1 MIRRRTRPAAATS
14 AAGAAVIAM
23 AISFVG
29 GWEGL
34 RTSAYLDVVGVP
46 TVCYGETKGVRIGDR
61 YSKEECDRMFG
72 ERLVEFENEVRAC
85 VPGWDARPVKV
96 RVTHLSLAYNIG
108 SPRYCQSTP
117 ARHLKAGSLVQACET
132 LGLYNKGRING
143 ELVKIR
149 GLVNRRNAEIK
160 LCLEGVREGTTVSA
174 PAPEGEQPSFKPSS
188 RMLLGPLVIF
198 VVGCGVFF
206 VLRRRRD

>member
-23 AISFVG
+23 AINFVG

-72 ERLVEFENEVRAC
+72 ERLVEFENEVRGC

-96 RVTHLSLAYNIG
+96 RVTHLSLAYNVG
-108 SPRYCQSTP
+108 SPTYCRSTP
-117 ARHLKAGSLVQACET
+117 ARHLKAGNLVQACET
-132 LGLYNKGRING
+132 LGLYNKAGGR
-143 ELVKIR
+143 VVR

-174 PAPEGEQPSFKPSS
+174 PAPAPEGEQPSFKPSL

-206 VLRRRRD
+206 ALRRRRD